1 MGMLI
6 SKLIERQE
14 REMQEK
20 ELELKG
26 DIKKIEWGSQIRSYV
41 FCPYTMAKD
50 HRTGCETGNVTAVM
64 DGDIEQFIFDY
75 LKKAN

>member
-6 SKLIERQE
+6 SKLIEKQE
-14 REMQEK
+14 RERLEK
-20 ELELKG
+20 ETELKG
-26 DIKKIEWGSQIRSYV
+26 DLKKIEWGSQIRSYV
-41 FCPYTMAKD
+41 FCPYTMVKD
-50 HRTGCETGNVTAVM
+50 HRTGCETGNITAVM